1 MRILRSTSHTSIK
14 KLSGSQFIRLATRA
28 IILRGKNI
36 LLLYTKRYQDYS
48 LPGGGIEA
56 EETHHD
62 ALTRELKEETG
73 ARNVKNIK
81 PFGLY
86 EEFRP
91 WHKPEFD
98 IVHIKSYCY
107 TCVVD
112 DVLDK
117 PSLEPHEI
125 NNGMSPTWVN
135 IYHAIAH
142 NEKTIAE
149 SPKKGLSV
157 ERETFLLKLI
167 ANELL

>member
-1 MRILRSTSHTSIK
+1 MRILKSTSHTSIK

-135 IYHAIAH
+135 IYQAIAH
-142 NEKTIAE
+142 NEKTIVQ
-149 SPKKGLSV
+149 STKKGLSV
-157 ERETFLLKLI
+157 ERETFLLKVI

>member
-135 IYHAIAH
+135 IYQAIAH

-149 SPKKGLSV
+149 STKKGLSV
-157 ERETFLLKLI
+157 ERETFLLKVI